1 MLSVLEAPEP
11 VETVEEEQVEQ
22 SYETLPPML
31 APHHGV
37 VSATI
42 ASLSGVATYLS
53 RCSHSKIASNRA
65 QELPLDALAREH
77 PYLYIKAL
85 AG

>member
-1 MLSVLEAPEP
+1 MLSVLETPEP

-22 SYETLPPML
+22 SYETLPPMS
-31 APHHGV
+31 APRPGV
-37 VSATI
+37 VSTTI

-53 RCSHSKIASNRA
+53 SKIASNHV
-65 QELPLDALAREH
+65 QELPLDTLAREH

>member
-1 MLSVLEAPEP
+1 MPSVLEAPET

-22 SYETLPPML
+22 SYETLPPMS
-31 APHHGV
+31 APRHGV

-42 ASLSGVATYLS
+42 ASLSGVVTYLR